1 MAFFNDV
8 TTTSSSRTAVQ
19 VLMGNFINFSVTR
32 IIIIIIIIIFYLKP
46 LVVKIPGVKKNI
58 IIIIIIKNEC
68 HSNIIVDRLQGS
80 GLSGSW

>member
-1 MAFFNDV
+1 MISGVSLLAKMAFFNDV

-32 IIIIIIIIIFYLKP
+32 IIIIIIIII
-46 LVVKIPGVKKNI
+46 
-58 IIIIIIKNEC
+58 KNEC

-80 GLSGSW
+80 GLSGS